1 MKPLTKR
8 LLNLALIFGTLAIVL
23 YIGFQDHNLP
33 DTVKVLTSISVPAVI
48 LCVLLY
54 LLFVFCDALSIW
66 YFLRRQG
73 YRVGILYVYF
83 TSIAGQYYSNIT
95 PGATGGQPMQIYYLH
110 KRNIPT
116 GVATSALI
124 TRFFS
129 FQFMLLVIGTFCW
142 VTHIEYVRQH
152 FGDWYWALIMGYVW
166 NVMVCA
172 LIIVMSFF
180 RPAVRW
186 IANLALKLGAK
197 LRLIKNPEKTR
208 EKWMRSVDNFHNTM
222 RDVLHHPADLC
233 VQLLIGA
240 AQLLALMTI
249 VWFIYK
255 QPTIGVPGAATYP
268 QIITLDVLE
277 YTAAAYTP
285 LPGASGAQEVM
296 FAQAF
301 GGVFGGN
308 TFPAQL
314 LWRFFTFYISLIIG
328 LVVVTADGLR
338 SGKSLREVANMRDR
352 IEAEN
357 KEIEEM
363 HAEQKPE
370 NETAENE

>member
-8 LLNLALIFGTLAIVL
+8 LLNLLLIFGTLAIVL
-23 YIGFQDHNLP
+23 YIGFQDNDLP
-33 DTVKVLTSISVPAVI
+33 KTVEILTSISVPSVI
-48 LCVLLY
+48 VCVALY

-73 YRVGILYVYF
+73 YQIGILYVYF

-110 KRNIPT
+110 RRNIPT

-129 FQFMLLVIGTFCW
+129 FQFMLLVIGTVCW
-142 VTHIEYVRQH
+142 ATHVDYVREH
-152 FGDWYWALIMGYVW
+152 FEGWYWALIMGYVW
-166 NVMVCA
+166 NVMVCTI
-172 LIIVMSFF
+172 IIVMSFF

-186 IANLALKLGAK
+186 FANIALKLGTK
-197 LRLIKNPEKTR
+197 LHLIKNPEKTR
-208 EKWMRSVDNFHNTM
+208 EKWTRSVDNFHNTM
-222 RDVLHHPADLC
+222 RDVLHHPKDLG

-249 VWFIYK
+249 VWFIY
-255 QPTIGVPGAATYP
+255 TDIGIPKAGTYP

-301 GGVFGGN
+301 GGVFGEN

-338 SGKSLREVANMRDR
+338 SGKSLREVANMRER
-352 IEAEN
+352 IEAES

-363 HAEQKPE
+363 KAEEKTGE
-370 NETAENE
+370 E